1 MFDEKE
7 DNEGDFLDGEEI
19 LTKEEEKKLKE
30 GEERPAWASLN
41 DRIPHT
47 TIGH

>member
-19 LTKEEEKKLKE
+19 LTKEEEKKLK
-30 GEERPAWASLN
+30 
-41 DRIPHT
+41 DRLKYYGYI
-47 TIGH
+47 